1 METTQ
6 IYTPDALGKL
16 LRTVDLKE
24 LSKHTDI
31 KYGTLKNY
39 AYGQSNIDKMP
50 IWMAK
55 RIMDVQNQVDFFN
68 RSGNIIVPEKVFKI
82 LKNKL
87 GISDRTTYDE
97 CVWARIL
104 LDNYLSGNL
113 VNDKPYYFF
122 IRLHE
127 LAQLDIDLTLFSL
140 SLAQNV
146 RFVFVDDRKNFQDYI
161 FGKEQMSYDQFMNL
175 VSPARF
181 DGQSLYMVIDKNIG
195 RRVSHYKEGGWLR
208 DSVELSHYKYYDV
221 SYMRPFDLRDCK
233 ITENT
238 NTFFLEYKLRQFLER
253 GVLGD
258 QLDIV
263 VGVSILREC
272 FKDYTVFDLLPLFV
286 LDELSVRDF
295 LDTRICEK
303 EIYDV
308 LQKDALLD
316 LAVNAWTVFDKD
328 CRKYLNLG

>member
-6 IYTPDALGKL
+6 IYTPEALGKL

-24 LSKHTDI
+24 LSKYTDI

-68 RSGNIIVPEKVFKI
+68 RSGNIIVPEKVFNI
-82 LKNKL
+82 LKEKL
-87 GISDRTTYDE
+87 GINNRTTYDE

-127 LAQLDIDLTLFSL
+127 LSQLDIDLTLFSL
-140 SLAQNV
+140 SLAQNI
-146 RFVFVDDRKNFQDYI
+146 RFVFVDDRKNFQDYV

-181 DGQSLYMVIDKNIG
+181 DGQSLYMVIGETIG
-195 RRVSHYKEGGWLR
+195 RRVSQYKEGGWLR

-221 SYMRPFDLRDCK
+221 SYMRPFDLQDCK
-233 ITENT
+233 ITEST
-238 NTFFLEYKLRQFLER
+238 NTFFLEYKLKQFLE
-253 GVLGD
+253 GGALGD

-286 LDELSVRDF
+286 LDELSVRNF
-295 LDTRICEK
+295 LDARICEK
-303 EIYDV
+303 ELYDV
-308 LQKDALLD
+308 SQKDALLD
-316 LAVNAWTVFDKD
+316 LAMNAWMVFDTD
-328 CRKYLNLG
+328 CRQYVDL

>member
-55 RIMDVQNQVDFFN
+55 RIMDVHNQVDFFN

-87 GISDRTTYDE
+87 GICDRTTYDE
-97 CVWARIL
+97 YVWARIL

-127 LAQLDIDLTLFSL
+127 LARLDIDLTLFSL
-140 SLAQNV
+140 GLAQNI

-286 LDELSVRDF
+286 LDELSVREF
-295 LDTRICEK
+295 LDARICEN
-303 EIYDV
+303 ELYDV

-316 LAVNAWTVFDKD
+316 LAMKAWMVFDTD
-328 CRKYLNLG
+328 CHQYLDF